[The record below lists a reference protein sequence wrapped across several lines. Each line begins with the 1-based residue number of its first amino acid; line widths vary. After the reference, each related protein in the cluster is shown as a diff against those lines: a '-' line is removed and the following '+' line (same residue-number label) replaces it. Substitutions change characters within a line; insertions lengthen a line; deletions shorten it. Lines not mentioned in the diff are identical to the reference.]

1 MPGDSI
7 LQRGL
12 QFLDRREHFLP
23 IKPAALEEKM
33 LQDLRLSP
41 RERVL
46 LAKLFEMIAQQFHME
61 FRAKLEHLKTVYEP
75 FDPDLDTVGGT
86 QDRSQRSEA
95 GGQQFGT
102 ANEQDGLGGPSYGD
116 NRPHPGRLPTMLRTV
131 PGEGERLPELSK
143 SFEQL
148 MIDAN
153 YQEMARPQ
161 IVACTEFQANRNIT
175 VRASFSD
182 YADLRIFYRGVRH
195 ETRSYR
201 SWHAPW
207 RSKEETIHVFARLAL
222 LVRLHKRQP
231 ESVFLKL
238 FKNVVAEDLEML
250 LPYVRIRMKLLD
262 RLKIGT
268 SVAGGLA
275 TASLKAWTAAVLS
288 PWVLLAVGAG
298 FAGACVNG
306 MTNFVASKRRYVQ
319 QLTSSLYFQ
328 NLANNQSLLAH
339 VIDTAEGEQCKELLL
354 AYFLLYV
361 ERDRDFDRQQLD
373 RRAEQW
379 LAQQFGVAVDFD
391 VSRAVRSLLEK
402 DLVEEICRPAA
413 GQAGRDPRSSRDV
426 LKVYD
431 LPSALH
437 RLDEAWDEC
446 LENGAC
452 PAGGE
457 HRLAD
462 ASWPK

>member
-1 MPGDSI
+1 MPGDST
-7 LQRGL
+7 LHRGL

-23 IKPAALEEKM
+23 VKPAALGEKM
-33 LQDLRLSP
+33 LQDPRLLP
-41 RERVL
+41 RERAL
-46 LAKLFEMIAQQFHME
+46 LAKLFEMMGQQFHME

-75 FDPDLDTVGGT
+75 FDPDLDTVGGKGKNG
-86 QDRSQRSEA
+86 SQKSEA
-95 GGQQFGT
+95 KEQKSELGCQESEVGTQESGVRGQ
-102 ANEQDGLGGPSYGD
+102 
-116 NRPHPGRLPTMLRTV
+116 
-131 PGEGERLPELSK
+131 ELADLLK

-148 MIDAN
+148 MLDAN

-182 YADLRIFYRGVRH
+182 YADLRIFYRGARH
-195 ETRSYR
+195 ETRCYR

-207 RSKEETIHVFARLAL
+207 RSKEETVHVFARLAL

-268 SVAGGLA
+268 SLLGGLA
-275 TASLKAWTAAVLS
+275 TASWKAWTAAALS

-306 MTNFVASKRRYVQ
+306 TTNFVSSKRHYLQ

-328 NLANNQSLLAH
+328 NLANNQSMLAH
-339 VIDTAEGEQCKELLL
+339 VIDSAEGEQCKELLL

-361 ERDRDFDRQQLD
+361 ERDRDFDRQHLD

-379 LAQQFGVAVDFD
+379 MAQQFGVAVDFD
-391 VSRAVRSLLEK
+391 VARAVQSLLEK
-402 DLVEEICRPAA
+402 ELVEEVCHPAA
-413 GQAGRDPRSSRDV
+413 AGHAGRDPAASREV

-437 RLDEAWDEC
+437 RLDEAWDDC

>member
-1 MPGDSI
+1 MHGNAI
-7 LQRGL
+7 LHRGL

-23 IKPAALEEKM
+23 VRPAALQEKM
-33 LQDLRLSP
+33 LNDPRLLP

-46 LAKLFEMIAQQFHME
+46 LAKLFEMIGQRFHLE
-61 FRAKLEHLKTVYEP
+61 FRDRLEHLKAVYEP
-75 FDPDLDTVGGT
+75 FDPDHDTVDCGQGNGEVVR
-86 QDRSQRSEA
+86 RSSESISLA
-95 GGQQFGT
+95 P
-102 ANEQDGLGGPSYGD
+102 NGLGSPSNSHGC
-116 NRPHPGRLPTMLRTV
+116 PHPNPLPK
-131 PGEGERLPELSK
+131 GERTDDAELSK
-143 SFEQL
+143 AFEQL
-148 MIDAN
+148 LLDAN
-153 YQEMARPQ
+153 YQEMAREQ

-175 VRASFSD
+175 VKASFTD

-195 ETRSYR
+195 ETRAFR

-207 RSKEETIHVFARLAL
+207 RSREETVHVFARLAL
-222 LVRLHKRQP
+222 LVRLRTRQP

-250 LPYVRIRMKLLD
+250 LPYVRIRMKLFD

-268 SVAGGLA
+268 SVVGSLA
-275 TASLKAWTAAVLS
+275 TASWKAWTAAVLS
-288 PWVLLAVGAG
+288 PWVLAVVGAG

-306 MTNFVASKRRYVQ
+306 VTNFVASKTRYIQ
-319 QLTSSLYFQ
+319 KLTASLYFQ
-328 NLANNQSLLAH
+328 NLANNQSMLAH
-339 VIDTAEGEQCKELLL
+339 VIDSAECEQCKELLL

-361 ERDRDFDRQQLD
+361 ERGRDFNREQLD

-379 LAQQFGVAVDFD
+379 MCQHFGVSVDFD
-391 VSRAVRSLLEK
+391 ISGAVRTLIDKE
-402 DLVEEICRPAA
+402 LVAEVCHSGPAA
-413 GQAGRDPRSSRDV
+413 SACGAV

-457 HRLAD
+457 QRLAD
-462 ASWPK
+462 AAWPK